1 MTPLEALNLIYQA
14 AGMARLTRMEHAQ
27 VDQAA
32 LALKEIVEAR
42 TDAKADEPPAGP
54 RAVN

>member
-14 AGMARLTRMEHAQ
+14 AGLARLTRIEHAQ

-32 LALKEIVEAR
+32 QTLKDIIDKPAAAQEAER
-42 TDAKADEPPAGP
+42 KE
-54 RAVN
+54 